1 MDMEKKILIADD
13 EAGITRLVSA
23 YLKRDGFKVFVAGNG
38 IEAYDLYM
46 THKPDL
52 LVLDI
57 MMPELD
63 GLELV
68 ELIRKKSK
76 VPVIFLTAKTD
87 EADRIK
93 GFKVGVDDYVSKPFS
108 PGELVERVKAVLRRS
123 YPEIEESDTVIE
135 YGSFILRLRDRQ
147 VLFMDHDLTLTRAQ
161 FDILFKLIS
170 SPGQV
175 FSRDQLNPNMEIHD
189 SSSGNRTVDVQI
201 KNIRKAVSSAGGH
214 PEIIKTHHGIGYSII
229 KDLK

>member
-1 MDMEKKILIADD
+1 MDRTWKILIADD
-13 EAGITRLVSA
+13 EVGITRLVSA
-23 YLKRDGFKVFVAGNG
+23 YLKRDKFMVFIANNG
-38 IEAYDLYM
+38 MEAYDLFVKN
-46 THKPDL
+46 KPDL

-93 GFKVGVDDYVSKPFS
+93 GFKYGVDDYVSKPFS

-123 YPEIEESDTVIE
+123 SPEIDDTVLE
-135 YGSFILRLRDRQ
+135 YGPLTLHLRDRQ
-147 VLFMDHDLTLTRAQ
+147 LFLQDHEISLTGAQ
-161 FDILFKLIS
+161 FDILYKLIS

-175 FSRDQLNPNMEIHD
+175 FSRDQLNPNHDKQD
-189 SSSGNRTVDVQI
+189 SSSGNRSVDVQI
-201 KNIRKAVSSAGGH
+201 KNIRKAISETGGYSDL
-214 PEIIKTHHGIGYSII
+214 IKTHHGIGYSIR
-229 KDLK
+229 KDPK